1 MFAPVLP
8 ERNRENDPMHHAQLA
23 TRRQLRALKRPHPT
37 RSAPRARITMSLPD
51 ALAHE
56 LNNPLSIALLE
67 AGALRAAGQDVD
79 SLVYALQRI
88 QAVGAELRLPG
99 RVAQIASERLEVTQA
114 FEIVHDLLGCQGR
127 LDIKLPRAVIDLE
140 PLPLCHLLHAM
151 LVAHLDTNSKSRVVV
166 RAERRRG
173 RLRVSITGGERSE
186 RVRTSLLAV
195 GLNEAGESDAE
206 PCHELSRRAA
216 LALGVGCSLDSKP
229 GQVKSSFELPLL
241 PDVSPP

>member
-140 PLPLCHLLHAM
+140 PLP
-151 LVAHLDTNSKSRVVV
+151 
-166 RAERRRG
+166 
-173 RLRVSITGGERSE
+173 
-186 RVRTSLLAV
+186 
-195 GLNEAGESDAE
+195 
-206 PCHELSRRAA
+206 
-216 LALGVGCSLDSKP
+216 
-229 GQVKSSFELPLL
+229 
-241 PDVSPP
+241 DVSPP